1 MKKLIGRRLL
11 LTVPLL
17 FFVSL
22 IVFGLAQLVPGDPAV
37 TIAGE
42 NATPERIEEIR
53 EKLGINDPAL
63 VQYGRLV
70 KGVATGDLGKS
81 LYSEQ
86 KVVDAITTALPVTLS
101 LAGLALFFV
110 ALIGIPFGLFAG
122 TRPGSLADR
131 IITVVA
137 AMGVAAPGYWVGIIL
152 IIVFGLR
159 LEWFPTGLYVK
170 LTENPLQWFNHLVLP
185 AFALSLAGIVEVTR
199 QLRSSMKETMLTDFV
214 RTARAKGLRARS
226 VVLKHA
232 FKNAAVPTVTVL
244 GLQVNTL
251 LGGAIALEFV
261 FGLSGVGALAVRAVQ
276 NRDLPVLQ
284 GIVILSVLVVT
295 ISNLLVDLVY
305 GWLNPKVRAQ

>member
-70 KGVATGDLGKS
+70 KGVVTGDLGKS

-122 TRPGSLADR
+122 TRPGSLVDR
-131 IITVVA
+131 VITVVA

-170 LTENPLQWFNHLVLP
+170 LTENPLQWFHHLVLP

-214 RTARAKGLRARS
+214 RTAKAKGLRARS

>member
-1 MKKLIGRRLL
+1 
-11 LTVPLL
+11 
-17 FFVSL
+17 
-22 IVFGLAQLVPGDPAV
+22 VPGDPAV

-70 KGVATGDLGKS
+70 KGVVTGDLGKS

-122 TRPGSLADR
+122 TRPGSLVDR
-131 IITVVA
+131 VITVVA

-170 LTENPLQWFNHLVLP
+170 LTENPLQWFHHLVLP

-214 RTARAKGLRARS
+214 RTAKAKGLRARS

>member
-70 KGVATGDLGKS
+70 KGVVTGDLGKS

-101 LAGLALFFV
+101 LAGLALLFV
-110 ALIGIPFGLFAG
+110 AIIGIPFGLFAG
-122 TRPGSLADR
+122 TRPGSLVDR

-170 LTENPLQWFNHLVLP
+170 LTENPLQWFHHLVLP

-214 RTARAKGLRARS
+214 RTAKAKGLRART